1 MGVAKEASDAL
12 VDGFKFFLIGIF
24 KK

>member
-1 MGVAKEASDAL
+1 MGVAKEASEAL